1 VARMVLSVVLSRG
14 RPVQR
19 QRVEAGPEHDDR
31 RRSAA
36 AALTGRTTDA
46 ASILA
51 LQRAAGNRAVVQRL
65 LYSTKN
71 QNLVVPASYGDQRL
85 PWDGENYLEERAVRP
100 SDPTLADLA
109 TRDLAVRKHLMNG
122 LDIKNYEGLDKITP
136 VADGSLAANGAKLAA
151 NNAAPGL
158 AAQLQSVVV
167 DPHRLI
173 RHSPGTKYQNIDEPS
188 ISSVMLPTDF
198 IPSPPDLGGQGVG
211 VRTKIP
217 KDPLGATYW
226 EYMCVI
232 IALVKADGY
241 GTVKRLTG
249 KQTNALQPAVQA
261 LNDYYLAKSVQF
273 DDSSTRRQVM
283 KEWGYNLIFS
293 GNSEWQ
299 DLPAHVELKK
309 ANYIFDIP
317 GHTVMV
323 EIKQAMPRSATA
335 LAKLSDYF
343 VPMSEKDNFDKDE
356 FASPVTYIWAR
367 G

>member
-1 VARMVLSVVLSRG
+1 MARVVLFVVLSRG
-14 RPVQR
+14 RSVRR
-19 QRVEAGPEHDDR
+19 QPVEARPDHDDR
-31 RRSAA
+31 RRNAA
-36 AALTGRTTDA
+36 TALTGRMTDA
-46 ASILA
+46 ASVLA

-71 QNLVVPASYGDQRL
+71 QNLVVPKSYGDQQL
-85 PWDGENYLEERAVRP
+85 PWDGENYLEERAVRQ
-100 SDPTLADLA
+100 SDPTLAALA
-109 TRDLAVRKHLMNG
+109 TKDLAVKKHLMNG

-136 VADGSLAANGAKLAA
+136 VADSSLAANGAKLAA
-151 NNAAPGL
+151 NDAEPAL
-158 AAQLQSVVV
+158 AAQLRSVVV
-167 DPHRLI
+167 DPHQLI
-173 RHSPGTKYQNIDEPS
+173 RHSPGTKYQNIDEPA
-188 ISSVMLPTDF
+188 ISLVMLPKDF
-198 IPSPPDLGGQGVG
+198 IPSPPDLGGEGVS
-211 VRTKIP
+211 VRLKIP

-249 KQTNALQPAVQA
+249 KQPNALQPAVQA
-261 LNDYYLAKSVQF
+261 LNDYYLAKAVQF

-299 DLPAHVELKK
+299 DLPAHVALKK

-317 GHTVMV
+317 GHTVLV
-323 EIKQAMPRSATA
+323 EVKQDMPRSATS
-335 LAKLSDYF
+335 LTKPSDYF
-343 VPMSEKDNFDKDE
+343 VPKSEKDNYDKDE
-356 FASPVTYIWAR
+356 FASPVMYIWAK